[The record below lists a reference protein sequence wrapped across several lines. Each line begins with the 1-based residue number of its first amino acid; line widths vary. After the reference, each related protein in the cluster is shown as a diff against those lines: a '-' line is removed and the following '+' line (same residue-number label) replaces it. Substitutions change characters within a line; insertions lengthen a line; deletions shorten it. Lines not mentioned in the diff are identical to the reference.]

1 MHDHVILQDIHCY
14 AFTEFVIFL
23 EWELRVEENVVCTW
37 SFSFRDSWSLAMVI
51 SLPFKFNLNT
61 DIYRPKTKWTLLSHY
76 ALHYSILMHKRT
88 GNYNYASH

>member
-37 SFSFRDSWSLAMVI
+37 SFSFRDSWSLHGGFCSRRLAVINTDDLLAMVI
-51 SLPFKFNLNT
+51 NLPF
-61 DIYRPKTKWTLLSHY
+61 
-76 ALHYSILMHKRT
+76 
-88 GNYNYASH
+88 